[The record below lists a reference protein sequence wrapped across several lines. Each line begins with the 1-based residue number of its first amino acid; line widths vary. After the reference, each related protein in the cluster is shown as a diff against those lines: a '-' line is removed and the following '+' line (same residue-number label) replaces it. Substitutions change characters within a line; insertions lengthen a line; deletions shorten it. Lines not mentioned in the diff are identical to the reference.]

1 MEKEKATE
9 VTGCQ
14 TCKKGLSGTQKGMLA
29 FGFYMLF
36 ASIIGT
42 IEIAKYVY
50 SLFN

>member
-14 TCKKGLSGTQKGMLA
+14 TCKKGLSGTQKGMLV
-29 FGFYMLF
+29 FGFYMFL
-36 ASIIGT
+36 ASIVGT
-42 IEIAKYVY
+42 IEIVKYVY

>member
-14 TCKKGLSGTQKGMLA
+14 TCKKGLSGTQKGIIVL
-29 FGFYMLF
+29 GFYILL
-36 ASIIGT
+36 SSLVGT
-42 IEIAKYVY
+42 IEIVKYVY

>member
-14 TCKKGLSGTQKGMLA
+14 TCKNGLSGTQKGMMV
-29 FGFYMLF
+29 FGFYMLL
-36 ASIIGT
+36 ASFIGT
-42 IEIAKYVY
+42 IEIVKYVY

>member
-14 TCKKGLSGTQKGMLA
+14 TCKKGLSGTQKGMMV
-29 FGFYMLF
+29 FGFYMIL
-36 ASIIGT
+36 ASVIGT
-42 IEIAKYVY
+42 IEIVKYVY

>member
-14 TCKKGLSGTQKGMLA
+14 TCKKGLSGTQKGMV
-29 FGFYMLF
+29 FIGFYTLLS
-36 ASIIGT
+36 SIVGT
-42 IEIAKYVY
+42 IEIFKYLY